1 MDSLVSRMH
10 HLIAPVSVS
19 LHFPRGLSKR
29 DRRER
34 LCFEGKKS
42 GGGKGKYELDY
53 DAEKESLSFFC
64 DSCELRNLGKR
75 KGGLFDEIDRFLRF
89 ETAMEI
95 RNII

>member
-34 LCFEGKKS
+34 LCFEGKKR
-42 GGGKGKYELDY
+42 GGEEGKYEFDY
-53 DAEKESLSFFC
+53 DAEKESLSFF
-64 DSCELRNLGKR
+64 L
-75 KGGLFDEIDRFLRF
+75 RFLRIAKPWQAERRF
-89 ETAMEI
+89 V
-95 RNII
+95 